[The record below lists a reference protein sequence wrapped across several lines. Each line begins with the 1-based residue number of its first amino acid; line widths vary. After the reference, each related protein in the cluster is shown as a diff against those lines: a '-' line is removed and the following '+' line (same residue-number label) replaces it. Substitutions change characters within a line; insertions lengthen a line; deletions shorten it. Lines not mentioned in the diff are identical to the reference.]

1 MSWPTQWSEQTPSI
15 YHQHC
20 CSKCLPPS
28 AAVVDF
34 APFIKPRTRAAALML
49 SSELDGEITCED
61 SPGKK
66 KTPSFNSFTASFM
79 KTNVVRKKNHS
90 QQAIQWVP
98 APFHGSW
105 CTSWVSSDRSRSSPA
120 VHPATYLPTTIQ
132 LYSNGEPETPS
143 GWRCLNLLFSNGYL
157 KLDVADG

>member
-34 APFIKPRTRAAALML
+34 APFIKPRTRAAALMQ

-66 KTPSFNSFTASFM
+66 NTEFHRFTASFM
-79 KTNVVRKKNHS
+79 TQDKCCQKKNHS
-90 QQAIQWVP
+90 QQAIQWVQRLFMAAGAHLGFHLTGVDP
-98 APFHGSW
+98 ALLSIPRLT
-105 CTSWVSSDRSRSSPA
+105 CPPPSSFTPA
-120 VHPATYLPTTIQ
+120 E
-132 LYSNGEPETPS
+132 N
-143 GWRCLNLLFSNGYL
+143 L
-157 KLDVADG
+157 KLLQAGDVWILCLATAI